1 MMRWSVIFVAFT
13 VLSAVSGRGDPP
25 RPPTEADVGVG
36 AGTVVDVLSADP
48 RLNTFRIA
56 IREAGLRETLSA
68 AGPFTLF
75 APTDEAFRALP
86 DGEVAK
92 LLKPENRQS
101 LIDLLTHHVVR
112 KRLTA
117 DGVEAVSFIEP
128 MSGRRLNVSD
138 EEGEVRING
147 AKILRADAAASNG
160 FVHVIDRVWSAE

>member
-1 MMRWSVIFVAFT
+1 MMRWSVVFVAFT
-13 VLSAVSGRGDPP
+13 VLSTVPGRGDPP
-25 RPPTEADVGVG
+25 RPPAEADEGAG

-86 DGEVAK
+86 DGKIAQ
-92 LLKPENRQS
+92 LLKPESRQS

-112 KRLTA
+112 KRLNA
-117 DGVEAVSFIEP
+117 DEVEAVSG
-128 MSGRRLNVSD
+128 MDSLSGERLNVSD
-138 EEGEVRING
+138 DGGEVRING
-147 AKILRADAAASNG
+147 AKILQADADAANG
-160 FVHVIDRVWSAE
+160 FVHVIDRVWLAD